1 MSSKGER
8 AFAVPRFVLPL
19 LKSPRLL
26 AIPARFLSF
35 GLRPPRVE
43 TGKEISTRAKD
54 DSSSEPPPKMLRKK
68 K

>member
-1 MSSKGER
+1 LRSEDKR
-8 AFAVPRFVLPL
+8 TFAVPRFVLPL

-43 TGKEISTRAKD
+43 TGKRTATRAED
-54 DSSSEPPPKMLRKK
+54 DSSFEPPSKMRRKNK
-68 K
+68 